1 VLPAERGLS
10 CEQGTSGRVRQ
21 SIFEKNAPSGI
32 RARMMD
38 RMDETM
44 VAELVA
50 EPSTDAAAKS
60 CELATVCP
68 DCGVEM
74 SPEHAHYRCPSCGYR
89 DSCCF

>member
-1 VLPAERGLS
+1 
-10 CEQGTSGRVRQ
+10 
-21 SIFEKNAPSGI
+21 
-32 RARMMD
+32 
-38 RMDETM
+38 MDETM